1 MISMEPKIKEKVWDV
16 RIEEELLKRW
26 SEEKDI
32 YEFKVDY
39 SRRPFVIDT
48 PPPYPSGRPWH
59 IGAAAH
65 YAQIDMIARTA
76 RMLGYNVY
84 FPIGIDRNGLPVE
97 IYTEKKYKI
106 SMRSIGRERFLELC
120 KNALDELEQE
130 MVEIMRRL
138 GISGTLD
145 NYYRTDSE
153 EFRALTQATFIEL
166 WNRGLIYEDT
176 RPNNYCYECGTT
188 IADAE
193 VVYKDMPTR
202 LVYINFKL
210 SDGEGEEEDRGNIT
224 IATTRPELLCSCR
237 AVIVNPD
244 DARYKHLH
252 YKHAIVPIYN
262 NKVKIIPHPS
272 ADINFGSGAVMV
284 CSYGDHN
291 DVQLFRELALQEVI
305 AIDTN
310 GLMSINAGKYSGMKI
325 SDARDAII
333 EDLRS
338 QGLLIKVEDIMHRTP
353 VCERSN
359 TPIEII
365 PMKEYYLKQL
375 EFIDTLKGI
384 AYNMKFYPEMHRH
397 ILLNW
402 LNSITIDWPISR
414 RRFYATEIPIWYCK
428 SCGKANLPE
437 KGRYY
442 RPWIDKPPFDRCSYC
457 NGRDFIGED
466 RTFDT
471 WMDSSITPL
480 FISRYGK
487 DEEFFKYT
495 YPIAL
500 RPQAK
505 DIVRT
510 WLHYTILRCY
520 QLTGKAPFASAWIMG
535 YGLDEKGERMSK
547 SKGNVIDPLP
557 IIKRYGADTFRFWS
571 ASEVNLGYD
580 FRCSEQRIAGTQK
593 FLTKLWNTAR
603 FISLFPI
610 IDDSSIDLGTL
621 EATDRWIL
629 AELSIL
635 VERCMKGYNEFNF
648 FIPSNAVREFL
659 WNLFAPHYIE
669 MVKARAYAQG
679 FNEHE
684 QRSACYTLHKC
695 LSTILLLLAPIT
707 PFITDH
713 IWRILYSDKSIH
725 TNTFPVDVIKYSRE
739 DMRKYTGMIVEFN
752 SSIWNRK
759 KSEGKSLKDPID
771 VSIPEAL
778 EPFKKDLIAMHNIQ

>member
-1 MISMEPKIKEKVWDV
+1 
-16 RIEEELLKRW
+16 
-26 SEEKDI
+26 
-32 YEFKVDY
+32 
-39 SRRPFVIDT
+39 
-48 PPPYPSGRPWH
+48 
-59 IGAAAH
+59 
-65 YAQIDMIARTA
+65 MIARTA

-193 VVYKDMPTR
+193 IVYKDMPTR

-210 SDGEGEEEDRGNIT
+210 SEGEGEEEDRGNIT

-272 ADINFGSGAVMV
+272 ADMNFGSGAVMV

-365 PMKEYYLKQL
+365 L
-375 EFIDTLKGI
+375 
-384 AYNMKFYPEMHRH
+384 
-397 ILLNW
+397 
-402 LNSITIDWPISR
+402 
-414 RRFYATEIPIWYCK
+414 
-428 SCGKANLPE
+428 
-437 KGRYY
+437 
-442 RPWIDKPPFDRCSYC
+442 
-457 NGRDFIGED
+457 
-466 RTFDT
+466 
-471 WMDSSITPL
+471 
-480 FISRYGK
+480 
-487 DEEFFKYT
+487 
-495 YPIAL
+495 
-500 RPQAK
+500 
-505 DIVRT
+505 
-510 WLHYTILRCY
+510 
-520 QLTGKAPFASAWIMG
+520 
-535 YGLDEKGERMSK
+535 
-547 SKGNVIDPLP
+547 
-557 IIKRYGADTFRFWS
+557 
-571 ASEVNLGYD
+571 
-580 FRCSEQRIAGTQK
+580 
-593 FLTKLWNTAR
+593 
-603 FISLFPI
+603 
-610 IDDSSIDLGTL
+610 
-621 EATDRWIL
+621 
-629 AELSIL
+629 
-635 VERCMKGYNEFNF
+635 
-648 FIPSNAVREFL
+648 
-659 WNLFAPHYIE
+659 
-669 MVKARAYAQG
+669 
-679 FNEHE
+679 
-684 QRSACYTLHKC
+684 
-695 LSTILLLLAPIT
+695 
-707 PFITDH
+707 
-713 IWRILYSDKSIH
+713 
-725 TNTFPVDVIKYSRE
+725 
-739 DMRKYTGMIVEFN
+739 
-752 SSIWNRK
+752 
-759 KSEGKSLKDPID
+759 
-771 VSIPEAL
+771 
-778 EPFKKDLIAMHNIQ
+778 